1 MRTGEQNLGIQNVLV
16 PIITP
21 GFFSIQFTACIPII
35 APFLCTCFPVCFI
48 LGFVKEKYQSDMIYE
63 TKQIELM
70 TSHKM
75 CHVAS
80 FCVIVKS

>member
-1 MRTGEQNLGIQNVLV
+1 MYFTCSNHSNHNTWV
-16 PIITP
+16 
-21 GFFSIQFTACIPII
+21 FFHSIYRMYSNYST
-35 APFLCTCFPVCFI
+35 FLCTCFPVCFI